1 MIDAQPVY
9 TKQMHSKASQ
19 RTHTTNGLTSQTHPL
34 HQKLLCRLLENSTT
48 MFGGVVS
55 VDADGCDCARIVRKW
70 YHDDRRYK
78 NRAPSRSAYPKSHLA
93 SAGRLPVNEFA
104 ANTPAAK
111 YANWYSEYMT
121 VEFSIRRYPKTPVGV
136 GNSKEK
142 WATRISIFRTET
154 CDREA
159 VCPVNIRRLRVR
171 YDSCDSRRLR
181 RKTKLVFAD
190 SRLRAIIIANESDLV
205 VKSHKVENE

>member
-1 MIDAQPVY
+1 MIDAQPVH

-19 RTHTTNGLTSQTHPL
+19 RTHTTNGSTSQTHPL
-34 HQKLLCRLLENSTT
+34 HQKLWCRLLENSTT

-78 NRAPSRSAYPKSHLA
+78 NTALSRSTYPKSHLA

-111 YANWYSEYMT
+111 YANWYSEYLT

-136 GNSKEK
+136 GNPKEK
-142 WATRISIFRTET
+142 WATRISLFAPKPATGKQFAQST
-154 CDREA
+154 FDGYA
-159 VCPVNIRRLRVR
+159 SDMIRATAD
-171 YDSCDSRRLR
+171 DSEE
-181 RKTKLVFAD
+181 KLNLCSQTRDCA
-190 SRLRAIIIANESDLV
+190 R
-205 VKSHKVENE
+205 